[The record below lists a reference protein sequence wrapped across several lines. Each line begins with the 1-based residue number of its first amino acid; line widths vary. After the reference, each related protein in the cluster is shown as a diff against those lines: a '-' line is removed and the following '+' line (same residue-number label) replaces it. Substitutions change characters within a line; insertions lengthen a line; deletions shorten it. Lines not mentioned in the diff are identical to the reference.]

1 MSRGAPYLV
10 ATLIALA
17 VVAMLLLLVTV
28 EARVARRRRERAASA
43 VRSRW
48 RALLV
53 EVASG
58 EDQGGQAWQVLSQ
71 VSPEEWDRLRP
82 AVLAML
88 GKVRGRPSR
97 DVAGLLHAHGD
108 VASARLALGSSR
120 AGRRAHAARLL
131 GLARDESS
139 LDALRAL
146 LADASADV
154 RVVAA
159 RGLGLIGDPQA
170 APDVLAAAGARG
182 AVAGHESGLPA
193 WVAAE
198 TLLLLGPKAHAAVAQ
213 AIGSPDASV
222 RSVAAQVARHVAYPG
237 AVPLAR
243 TCVHFET
250 EPGTRETLLGLLGTL
265 GEEQDVPVLAAYTHP
280 LAPPRLRRAATA
292 ALGELASDSSRRILI
307 ALLDDDDRSIA
318 VAAGDALAVAG
329 PAGLELLAAAR
340 RGRGRPRRVAAAAL
354 HLARLREEPSRGV
367 A

>member
-120 AGRRAHAARLL
+120 
-131 GLARDESS
+131 
-139 LDALRAL
+139 
-146 LADASADV
+146 